1 MQKRIL
7 FSASVFHG
15 LNDAAGVIVPLT
27 FPLLYSQQVIISKY
41 AHIGILS
48 NLGLLVTFVFQ
59 VVIAQSSE
67 RFEFRNILLGSVAGI
82 AVTLYLISTAST
94 FLALLGFYSLFR
106 MFSSFYH
113 PLGIAW
119 VSRTH
124 PNQNIDKAMGIQG
137 GSGDLGV
144 FIAYL
149 FTGFMLQKTQWTTPL
164 VAWGIV
170 SLVFG
175 AISYVAVRKVSTR
188 SQTFSPPR
196 FGHWLETLKMIKVY
210 IPGIIFEGAGWAI
223 TVYYAPSLLN
233 HKFHLPMGRT
243 GLYLALWIGV
253 GTLVT
258 YFFGALSRKVGR
270 MTLTLLGCVGSAL
283 ALLILGFAAGPN
295 AAIPGMVLLGVF
307 LFILYP
313 AFQSFVGNTVP
324 AARQALAF
332 SLVAN
337 IQVLSGAVVVLG
349 AGILADRFGLSS
361 AFLAMGGLG
370 LAVGLFYAVR
380 ALRPRAKGRA

>member
-1 MQKRIL
+1 MHKRIL
-7 FSASVFHG
+7 FSASIFHG

-27 FPLLYSQQVIISKY
+27 FPLLYSQRIIISRY

-48 NLGLLVTFVFQ
+48 YLGLLVTLVFQ
-59 VVIAQSSE
+59 IVIAQTSE
-67 RFEFRNILLGSVAGI
+67 RFEFRTVLLGSVAGI
-82 AVTLYLISTAST
+82 AATLFLITTAST
-94 FLALLGFYSLFR
+94 FLALLGFYGLFR
-106 MFSSFYH
+106 MFASFYH

-149 FTGFMLQKTQWTTPL
+149 FTGFLLQKTQWTTPL
-164 VAWGIV
+164 MAWGIV

-175 AISYVAVRKVSTR
+175 AISYGAVRKVSTR

-196 FGHWLETLKMIKVY
+196 FGHWLETLKMIRVY
-210 IPGIIFEGAGWAI
+210 VPGIIFEGAGWAI
-223 TVYYAPSLLN
+223 TVYYAPSLFN
-233 HKFHLPMGRT
+233 HKFHLPLGPT
-243 GLYLALWIGV
+243 GLTMALWIGV
-253 GTLVT
+253 GTLIT

-270 MTLTLLGCVGSAL
+270 MRLTLLGCVCSSL
-283 ALLILGFAAGPN
+283 ALLLLGFASGLNGAVLG
-295 AAIPGMVLLGVF
+295 IFLLGVF

-313 AFQSFVGNTVP
+313 AIQSFVGNTVP
-324 AARQALAF
+324 AANQALAF

-337 IQVLSGAVVVLG
+337 IQVLSGAVVVLA
-349 AGILADRFGLSS
+349 AGFLADKFGLSS
-361 AFLAMGGLG
+361 AFLSMGGLG
-370 LAVGLFYAVR
+370 LAVGSFYVVR
-380 ALRPRAKGRA
+380 TLRGRAE

>member
-1 MQKRIL
+1 MHKRIL
-7 FSASVFHG
+7 FSASIFHG

-27 FPLLYSQQVIISKY
+27 FPLLYSQQVIISRY

-59 VVIAQSSE
+59 IVIAQTSE
-67 RFEFRNILLGSVAGI
+67 RFEFRTILLGSVAGI
-82 AVTLYLISTAST
+82 AATLFLITTAST
-94 FLALLGFYSLFR
+94 FLALLGFYGLFR
-106 MFSSFYH
+106 MFASFYH

-124 PNQNIDKAMGIQG
+124 PNQSIDKAMGIQG

-149 FTGFMLQKTQWTTPL
+149 FTGFLLQKTQWTTPL

-175 AISYVAVRKVSTR
+175 AISYGAVRKVSTR
-188 SQTFSPPR
+188 SQTFSPPQ
-196 FGHWLETLKMIKVY
+196 FGHWLETLKMIRVY
-210 IPGIIFEGAGWAI
+210 VPGIIFEGAGWAI
-223 TVYYAPSLLN
+223 TVYYAPSLFN
-233 HKFHLPMGRT
+233 HKFHLPLGRT
-243 GLYLALWIGV
+243 GLAMALWIGV
-253 GTLVT
+253 GTLIT

-270 MTLTLLGCVGSAL
+270 TTLTLLGCVCSSL
-283 ALLILGFAAGPN
+283 ALLLLGFAARING
-295 AAIPGMVLLGVF
+295 AVLGIFLLGVF

-324 AARQALAF
+324 AASQALAF

-337 IQVLSGAVVVLG
+337 IQVLSGAVVVFA
-349 AGILADRFGLSS
+349 AGFLADRFGLSS
-361 AFLAMGGLG
+361 PFLIMGGLG
-370 LAVGLFYAVR
+370 LAVGTFYVVR
-380 ALRPRAKGRA
+380 ALRGRAE

>member
-1 MQKRIL
+1 MHKRIL
-7 FSASVFHG
+7 FSASIFHG
-15 LNDAAGVIVPLT
+15 LNDAAGVIVPMT
-27 FPLLYSQQVIISKY
+27 FPLLYSQQVILSKY

-48 NLGLLVTFVFQ
+48 NLGLLVTLVFQ
-59 VVIAQSSE
+59 VVIAQTSE
-67 RFEFRNILLGSVAGI
+67 RFEFRTILLGSVAGI
-82 AVTLYLISTAST
+82 AAMLFLITTAST

-106 MFSSFYH
+106 MFASFYH
-113 PLGIAW
+113 PVGIAW
-119 VSRTH
+119 VSRTY

-149 FTGFMLQKTQWTTPL
+149 FTGFLLQKSQWTTPL
-164 VAWGIV
+164 AAWGIV

-175 AISYVAVRKVSTR
+175 AISYGAVRKVSTR

-196 FGHWLETLKMIKVY
+196 FEHWLKTLKMIKVY

-223 TVYYAPSLLN
+223 TVYYAPSLFN
-233 HKFHLPMGRT
+233 HKFHVPLGRT

-253 GTLVT
+253 GTLIT
-258 YFFGALSRKVGR
+258 YFFGALSRKAGR
-270 MTLTLLGCVGSAL
+270 MTLTLLGCVCSSL
-283 ALLILGFAAGPN
+283 ALLLLGSASGLN
-295 AAIPGMVLLGVF
+295 AAVPGIFLLGVF

-324 AARQALAF
+324 PASQALAF

-337 IQVLSGAVVVLG
+337 IQVLSGAVVVLA
-349 AGILADRFGLSS
+349 AGFLADRFGLSS
-361 AFLAMGGLG
+361 AFLTMGGLG
-370 LAVGLFYAVR
+370 LAVGSFYVVR
-380 ALRPRAKGRA
+380 ALRGRADGRA